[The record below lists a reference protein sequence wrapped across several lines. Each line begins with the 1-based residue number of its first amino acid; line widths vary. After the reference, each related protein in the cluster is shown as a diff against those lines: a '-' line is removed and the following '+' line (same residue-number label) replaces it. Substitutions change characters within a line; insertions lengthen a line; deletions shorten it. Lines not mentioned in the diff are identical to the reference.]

1 MQITLF
7 ASPSISF
14 RQMRDG
20 PTLPPSIP
28 GFDAYHVQTKSMEG
42 DQSKVVFVL
51 PILRGVLL
59 LRIIVWGNY
68 SFSFTHSNNPTPTFS
83 PLPKAVHT
91 EQDNENLV
99 FFLLRI
105 SFTLASTNCTGMHS
119 LRVQTTSLIRCWTP
133 HFCEGMYCMHV
144 LDLYFIQGQSY
155 CLPNSTTVYRFIVNR
170 ISVYYNGS
178 IFVEEGLGHMP
189 VSASLVLWLPVQVP
203 CIQCLTVHL
212 MRPQCL
218 PVHL

>member
-51 PILRGVLL
+51 PILRGVWL

-68 SFSFTHSNNPTPTFS
+68 SFSFTHNSNPSPASSRLLKLYTQSSIMNIWDSFS
-83 PLPKAVHT
+83 CDYPSPWPLPTV
-91 EQDNENLV
+91 LW
-99 FFLLRI
+99 
-105 SFTLASTNCTGMHS
+105 MMPS
-119 LRVQTTSLIRCWTP
+119 LRVQTTSLIRWLA
-133 HFCEGMYCMHV
+133 E
-144 LDLYFIQGQSY
+144 L
-155 CLPNSTTVYRFIVNR
+155 R
-170 ISVYYNGS
+170 ISVKEVLYACFRS
-178 IFVEEGLGHMP
+178 ILHTRAELLLTTFNHCLD
-189 VSASLVLWLPVQVP
+189 SSL
-203 CIQCLTVHL
+203 TGY
-212 MRPQCL
+212 
-218 PVHL
+218 